1 MRFSSEE
8 TVVTCGIHDAIM
20 ASTDFSLFC
29 LESLKRH
36 FAGDWGD
43 TLPEDAMANEMALA
57 VDDRILSAY
66 IDPKSNKKIWV
77 LTECDRSATTIL
89 FPEEY

>member
-1 MRFSSEE
+1 MRFTSLQ
-8 TVVTCGIHDAIM
+8 TVVTCGVHDAIM
-20 ASTDFSLFC
+20 TSTDFSLFV
-29 LESLKRH
+29 LNSLKRH
-36 FAGDWGD
+36 FAGDWGN

-66 IDPKSNKKIWV
+66 IDAQSDKKIWI
-77 LTECDRSATTIL
+77 LTEHDRSVTTVL